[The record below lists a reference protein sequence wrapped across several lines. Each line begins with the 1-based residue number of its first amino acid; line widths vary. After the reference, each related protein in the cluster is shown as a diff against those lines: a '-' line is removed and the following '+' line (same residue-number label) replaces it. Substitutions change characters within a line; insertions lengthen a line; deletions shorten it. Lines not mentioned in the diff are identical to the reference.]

1 MPLIKP
7 TFLKIRAHNIISILF
22 LMFSVH
28 NVDVQDQLKYLK
40 SAIESSLKL
49 GELEKSKI

>member
-1 MPLIKP
+1 MSLVKP
-7 TFLKIRAHNIISILF
+7 TFLKIREHDIISILY
-22 LMFSVH
+22 LMFLVH